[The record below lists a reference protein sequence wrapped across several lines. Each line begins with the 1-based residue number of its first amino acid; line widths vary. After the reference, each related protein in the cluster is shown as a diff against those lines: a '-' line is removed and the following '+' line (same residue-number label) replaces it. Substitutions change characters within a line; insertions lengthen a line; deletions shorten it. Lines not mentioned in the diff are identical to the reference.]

1 MDKTIPH
8 ISKIKPLI
16 NISANELLNNFP
28 QFINI
33 HTDESKSLNQRIF
46 MEYMVNQIAKNNK
59 DIKTIGFYDKKLALN
74 QSRTLEHIC
83 KDHGKI
89 SYLLK

>member
-1 MDKTIPH
+1 
-8 ISKIKPLI
+8 
-16 NISANELLNNFP
+16 
-28 QFINI
+28 
-33 HTDESKSLNQRIF
+33 
-46 MEYMVNQIAKNNK
+46 MEYMVNQIAQNNK

-74 QSRTLEHIC
+74 HSRTLEHIC